1 MQKFLI
7 LLGSVIIIIGL
18 LYPVLKKLPF
28 GRLPGDIIYSSDKF
42 TFAFPIITCIV
53 ISILLSIFF
62 NFFK

>member
-7 LLGSVIIIIGL
+7 LLGSLIVIIGL

-28 GRLPGDIIYSSDKF
+28 GRLPGDIMFSSDKF
-42 TFAFPIITCIV
+42 TFAFPIVTCIV

-62 NFFK
+62 NIFK

>member
-7 LLGSVIIIIGL
+7 LLGSVIVLVGL
-18 LYPVLKKLPF
+18 LYPALKKLPF
-28 GRLPGDIIYSSDKF
+28 GRLPGDIIFSSDKF
-42 TFAFPIITCIV
+42 TFAFPIVTCIV

>member
-1 MQKFLI
+1 MNKFLI
-7 LLGSVIIIIGL
+7 LLGSIIILIGV